1 MWQKDKFWRCS
12 EDCLE
17 CFLSHLTATNTKSS
31 SKVILKIQQMR
42 KNVKNSGCFQ
52 NNLCTL
58 FMGLVELKTI
68 LDIDDDNN
76 ERVFKEC
83 NQTNR
88 VLSI

>member
-1 MWQKDKFWRCS
+1 
-12 EDCLE
+12 
-17 CFLSHLTATNTKSS
+17 
-31 SKVILKIQQMR
+31 MR